1 MNRYNNWRTLLN
13 YANED
18 LEKTGYSL
26 LIVEPEEGF
35 FDCEIWKDGKL
46 VETYAGGY
54 YEDELSDLIIDA
66 QDYIKTSLIKDK
78 DTKRRGGIVVRRAE
92 ITSEDIVRSKQV
104 LIDNGIE
111 EDEADSVLQA
121 LGYTLIDTELF
132 PYPECKDY
140 MN

>member
-1 MNRYNNWRTLLN
+1 MNRYNDWKNLLKI
-13 YANED
+13 ANED
-18 LEKTGYSL
+18 LDKTGYSL

-35 FDCEIWKDGKL
+35 YDCEIRKDGEL
-46 VETYAGGY
+46 VQLFAENY

-132 PYPECKDY
+132 PYPECEDY

>member
-1 MNRYNNWRTLLN
+1 MNRYNDWQNLLEL
-13 YANED
+13 ANED

-35 FDCEIWKDGKL
+35 YDCEIRKDGKL
-46 VETYAGGY
+46 VQTYAENY

-66 QDYIKTSLIKDK
+66 QNYVKTILIRE
-78 DTKRRGGIVVRRAE
+78 DTERKGGIVVKRAE
-92 ITSEDIVRSKQV
+92 ITSEDIVRSKQI

-121 LGYTLIDTELF
+121 LGYALIDTELY
-132 PYPECKDY
+132 PYPECKNY

>member
-35 FDCEIWKDGKL
+35 FDCEIRKDGEL

-66 QDYIKTSLIKDK
+66 QDYIKTSLIKNK
-78 DTKRRGGIVVRRAE
+78 DTKRKGGIVVRRAE

-132 PYPECKDY
+132 PYPECEDY

>member
-1 MNRYNNWRTLLN
+1 MNRYNDWKNLLSI
-13 YANED
+13 YNED

-26 LIVEPEEGF
+26 LIVEPEKGYYN
-35 FDCEIWKDGKL
+35 CEIRKDGEL
-46 VETYAGGY
+46 VQTYAENY
-54 YEDELSDLIIDA
+54 YEDELDDLIIDA
-66 QDYIKTSLIKDK
+66 QDYIRAVLMRE
-78 DTKRRGGIVVRRAE
+78 DTERKGGIVVKRAE
-92 ITSEDIVRSKQV
+92 ITSEDIVKSKQV